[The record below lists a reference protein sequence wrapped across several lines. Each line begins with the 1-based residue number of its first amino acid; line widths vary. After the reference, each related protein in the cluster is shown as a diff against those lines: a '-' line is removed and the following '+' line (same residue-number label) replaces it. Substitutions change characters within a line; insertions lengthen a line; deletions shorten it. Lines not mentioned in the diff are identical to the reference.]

1 MLGGDGGVATQL
13 AARLLVRMAELMGAE
28 RLVPIASAHVDG
40 CLYHG
45 PVSID
50 FAERLVAGG
59 GSVRVETTLNVGAVD
74 LLHPELNRGDPKR
87 RTAGRELMRL
97 YSALGCRPTWTC
109 APYQLP
115 NRPSLGEQI
124 AWAESN
130 AIVFANSVL
139 GARTERYGDFIDI
152 AAALTG
158 RAPYVGL
165 HSDEGR
171 LATVHFRLD
180 RIPARL
186 AASDVFFAALGHFI
200 GRRTARNVPVI
211 DGIEHATEDQ
221 LKALGAAAA
230 SSGSVAMFH
239 MVGITPEASTLALA
253 CGQRAPR
260 QVIPV
265 SLADLADAAEELT
278 SAGNASLGAVS
289 VGTPHFSL
297 AEFERLRTLLGGRRV
312 SDRVAFYASTGRGV
326 QEELRARGWLDDIAA
341 AGVTIVTDTCTYLA
355 PIMAPIVGAVMT
367 NSAKWAW
374 YGPNN
379 LGIQVIFGSLEECV
393 ESAVRGE
400 RWRDAELWRDAHR

>member
-74 LLHPELNRGDPKR
+74 LLHPELNHGDPKR

-278 SAGNASLGAVS
+278 SAGNASMWITFL
-289 VGTPHFSL
+289 SL
-297 AEFERLRTLLGGRRV
+297 SGFHTSGSMPLRIPT
-312 SDRVAFYASTGRGV
+312 
-326 QEELRARGWLDDIAA
+326 
-341 AGVTIVTDTCTYLA
+341 
-355 PIMAPIVGAVMT
+355 
-367 NSAKWAW
+367 
-374 YGPNN
+374 
-379 LGIQVIFGSLEECV
+379 
-393 ESAVRGE
+393 
-400 RWRDAELWRDAHR
+400 